1 MRNGNET
8 NVVCSPCLILA
19 HPYPESQAVLE
30 RGFRRMGWDV
40 YLARSGPEARRLA
53 RMLSADMVVLHID
66 LPEESG
72 WLTCD
77 KLIREQPSVSV
88 ILVGDDLSPRNRDL
102 ADFVGASALVD
113 GEESMVPLVEEYLDS
128 AAPAVRW
135 NNISLCSPSQPSWS
149 TWIGS
154 RRAISL
160 RSGITSGYFSA
171 KALLPLSAS

>member
-128 AAPAVRW
+128 AAPFA
-135 NNISLCSPSQPSWS
+135 
-149 TWIGS
+149 
-154 RRAISL
+154 
-160 RSGITSGYFSA
+160 GITFLYAHRRNRRGVPGSVRAARSRCGVG
-171 KALLPLSAS
+171 